1 MSNYIEE
8 FTSNLRNLK
17 QNKTLQNHYGSGG
30 ASAEGNPGC
39 QLVRVVEDVSSGG
52 RTIYRVAVIDIND
65 NDTGAYYKARTLTS
79 GTAAVVGDV
88 YVMMQDKI
96 GRNIL
101 LSGGGSLEG
110 ELQAHLIRA
119 SD

>member
-1 MSNYIEE
+1 MSSYIEE
-8 FTSNLRNLK
+8 FVSNLRNLK
-17 QNKTLQNHYGSGG
+17 QNKTLQQHFGAGGS
-30 ASAEGNPGC
+30 AAEGNPGC
-39 QLVRVVEDVSSGG
+39 QLVRVVEDISAGG
-52 RTIYRVAVIDIND
+52 RTVYRVAVIDIND

-79 GTAAVVGDV
+79 GTSAVVGDV

-110 ELQAHLIRA
+110 ELQAHLIRSA
-119 SD
+119 D